1 MTDIPARAPYPPLI
15 KARVAMV
22 VLTIAYMLSFI
33 DRQILS
39 LLVEPMKRDLNI
51 SDFQVSLLQG
61 FAFAAIYAVAGI
73 PLGRLSDRFNRR
85 SIIITGVAV
94 WSSMT
99 ALCGFAP
106 GFATLFFGRTG
117 VGIGEAALSP
127 ATYSLLSDYFPPK
140 RLPRA
145 LGFYGLGSAVGTGLA
160 YMLGGTILSVIGASN
175 SVSLGFLGKV
185 RPWQA
190 AFIMVGSFG
199 AVVIFLLSLMTE
211 PRRRAAAI
219 EPYRV
224 FTFRATLGFLVRHWR
239 GLGTLYFGA
248 AMLGIQ
254 AYASMAWLPSML
266 VRTFGVQVSSVGIT
280 FGAVY
285 MAASVTGTLGGAWC
299 ATRLLDDR
307 HRNPYVRW
315 TLICAALA
323 TISGTVAPL
332 LPTFRQTC
340 AVCALMIAGQS
351 AWLGVAVAGIQL
363 AVPNQMRATLSS
375 ILLFCM
381 SLLGLTIGP
390 SGVAGLT
397 QFVFHDPLALR
408 YSISIVSAVAGTLAV
423 VAMYTSLRHFPT
435 LSSSYSLPMNTTS

>member
-1 MTDIPARAPYPPLI
+1 MLEIPASAAYPPLI

-39 LLVEPMKRDLNI
+39 LLIEPMKRDLNI
-51 SDFQVSLLQG
+51 SDFQISLLQG

-73 PLGRLSDRFNRR
+73 PLGRLSDRLNRR
-85 SIIITGVAV
+85 SIILTGVAV
-94 WSSMT
+94 WSAMT

-106 GFATLFFGRTG
+106 GFATLCVGRAG

-160 YMLGGTILSVIGASN
+160 YMLGGTILSVMGASN
-175 SVSLGFLGKV
+175 SVSLRLLGTFK
-185 RPWQA
+185 PWQA
-190 AFIMVGSFG
+190 AFILVGLLG
-199 AVVIFLLSLMTE
+199 VLVMLLLSLMTE
-211 PRRRAAAI
+211 PRRRVSAV
-219 EPYRV
+219 EPNRIV
-224 FTFRATLGFLVRHWR
+224 TFRATLRFLAKNWR

-254 AYASMAWLPSML
+254 AYGSMAWLPSML
-266 VRTFGVQVSSVGIT
+266 VRTFEVSVSSVGIT

-299 ATRLLDDR
+299 ATRFLDDR
-307 HRNPYVRW
+307 SRNPYVRW
-315 TLICAALA
+315 TLICAALV
-323 TISGTVAPL
+323 TISGTLAPL
-332 LPTFRQTC
+332 LPRFSQVC

-363 AVPNQMRATLSS
+363 AVPNQMRATLAS

-390 SGVAGLT
+390 SSVAGLT
-397 QFVFHDPLALR
+397 QFVFRDPLSLR
-408 YSISIVSAVAGTLAV
+408 FAISIVSALAGTSAV
-423 VAMYTSLRHFPT
+423 LAMYVSVRHFPK
-435 LSSSYSLPMNTTS
+435 LSSPYSFR